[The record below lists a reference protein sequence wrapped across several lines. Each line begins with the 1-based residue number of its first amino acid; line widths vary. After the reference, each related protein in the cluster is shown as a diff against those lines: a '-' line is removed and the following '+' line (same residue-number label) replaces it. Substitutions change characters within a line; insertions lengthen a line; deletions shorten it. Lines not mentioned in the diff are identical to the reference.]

1 MTRTPKTPW
10 FRKKRG
16 SRVTRQLAQ
25 AALTDAMGA
34 VQENRSDETAPP
46 QPFADRCKHVRTA
59 TARKAHLL
67 PPEGGAVL
75 CGWPGAVYD
84 AAPDL
89 EVCHMCR
96 REAEARDG
104 IEAAS

>member
-1 MTRTPKTPW
+1 MKPW
-10 FRKKRG
+10 KRKPNKLEKLRATG
-16 SRVTRQLAQ
+16 LIE
-25 AALTDAMGA
+25 DAMGR
-34 VQENRSDETAPP
+34 VQEPRSEDDR
-46 QPFADRCKHVRTA
+46 PFADRCKHVRTA

>member
-16 SRVTRQLAQ
+16 TKVSRQV
-25 AALTDAMGA
+25 ALGLLEDSVGR
-34 VQENRSDETAPP
+34 VQGNRSDEAAPA

>member
-34 VQENRSDETAPP
+34 VQENRSDEAVIP
-46 QPFADRCKHVRTA
+46 QPSADQCEHLRTL
-59 TARKAHLL
+59 TGHIAHLRHPDHGMLCPFGHGAEIPAGPSL
-67 PPEGGAVL
+67 PVCRMCASELERLGA
-75 CGWPGAVYD
+75 
-84 AAPDL
+84 
-89 EVCHMCR
+89 EM
-96 REAEARDG
+96 
-104 IEAAS
+104 AS